1 MATSG
6 SYSFNLDIGD
16 IIEESYERAGVELR
30 SGYDYRTARR
40 SLDLLM
46 LEWQN
51 RGLNLWTVQF
61 ASITL
66 TPGTGRYALP
76 SKELDIIEAFIRTD
90 SGNTSSQSD
99 LMMQRISVSQYSH
112 LTNKLT
118 EARPLQFWIEKDP
131 SQIAINLW
139 PVPDTAET
147 YTLCYY
153 YMERVQDSGK
163 PSSNNMDVPSRWL
176 PCLVA
181 GLAYQI
187 SVKRPEVSERAT
199 LLKQVYDEQWEYCSD
214 ADREK
219 AALYVV
225 PGGYQYL

>member
-66 TPGTGRYALP
+66 TPGTGRYVLP

-118 EARPLQFWIEKDP
+118 EARPLQFWIEKEP

-187 SVKRPEVSERAT
+187 SVKRPEVSERAP